1 MLIASPVFSFDQPA
15 VNMGS
20 TSFLDGAPAPA
31 GPGLYFQD
39 YVQYYKSDRL
49 KDANGNRL
57 ALPKQ
62 ETEVLVNLTQFVY
75 QSPQRLLGGSWGVD
89 LLAPWILKA
98 RQDDGIGGAA
108 LSARD
113 GVGDLTVG
121 PFLQFD
127 PVMGPNGPRFA
138 HRLELDLIL
147 PTGSYD
153 RTKSFNPGS
162 NFWSF
167 NPYWA
172 GTYWFSPEWTG
183 SFRTYYLWNAKNTDP
198 NVAFGPGV
206 TSTKAGQAV
215 HANFALDY
223 AVQPNL
229 RIGVNGYLFRQITDS
244 EINGNQVTGRENV
257 WAIGPGAVLSLS
269 KENLLFVN
277 TYFEQDARNRPQ
289 GNRLQLRWVHHF

>member
-1 MLIASPVFSFDQPA
+1 MKRKSVRAVGLAGMLIASRVSSFDHPE

-20 TSFLDGAPAPA
+20 TSFVDRAAAPA
-31 GPGLYFQD
+31 GPALYLQD

-62 ETEVLVNLTQFVY
+62 ETEVLVKLTQFVY

-121 PFLQFD
+121 PFMQFD
-127 PVMGPNGPRFA
+127 PGMGRKGPRFA
-138 HRLELDLIL
+138 DRLELDLSL

-153 RTKSFNPGS
+153 RTNALNPG
-162 NFWSF
+162 
-167 NPYWA
+167 
-172 GTYWFSPEWTG
+172 
-183 SFRTYYLWNAKNTDP
+183 R
-198 NVAFGPGV
+198 NVEP
-206 TSTKAGQAV
+206 
-215 HANFALDY
+215 
-223 AVQPNL
+223 
-229 RIGVNGYLFRQITDS
+229 
-244 EINGNQVTGRENV
+244 
-257 WAIGPGAVLSLS
+257 
-269 KENLLFVN
+269 
-277 TYFEQDARNRPQ
+277 
-289 GNRLQLRWVHHF
+289 